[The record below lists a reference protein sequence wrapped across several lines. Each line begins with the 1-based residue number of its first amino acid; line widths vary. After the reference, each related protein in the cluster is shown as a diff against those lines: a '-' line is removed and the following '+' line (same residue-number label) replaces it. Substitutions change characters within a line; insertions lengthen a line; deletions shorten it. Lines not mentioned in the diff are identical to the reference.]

1 VATPLDCYLREIDAT
16 PLLNAEEEHAVALRV
31 LEGDVKARDEL
42 ARANLRLV
50 VRISRE
56 YAGRGL
62 ALEDLISE
70 GNIGLMRAVE
80 GFNPHAGTRFS
91 TYASFWIK
99 QSLRVA
105 LNKSGYAVRIP
116 QYVGTLLAKW
126 RRTEAQM
133 RDAMGREP
141 SREEI
146 AAELGVS
153 KRQVHAIVKAQKAVA
168 TARNGNEEVDLADL
182 LPDARSRTVE
192 EGLAHSEVTKL
203 ALGSLAR
210 LSDRAAAI
218 LRLRFGLEGAEP
230 ATLQDVG
237 LQLGLTRE
245 RVRQIERDSLASLR
259 ETIAA

>member
-1 VATPLDCYLREIDAT
+1 MSTPLDCYLREIDQT
-16 PLLNAEEEHAVALRV
+16 SLLNAADEHAVALRV
-31 LEGDVKARDEL
+31 VEGDVMARDEL

-50 VRISRE
+50 VRIARE
-56 YAGRGL
+56 YLGRGL

-105 LNKSGYAVRIP
+105 LNKGGYAVRIP

-126 RRTEAQM
+126 RRTEGQM
-133 RDAMGREP
+133 RDELGREP
-141 SREEI
+141 SREEV
-146 AAELGVS
+146 AAELGLS
-153 KRQVHAIVKAQKAVA
+153 KRQVQAVVKAQKAVA
-168 TARNGNEEVDLADL
+168 AARNGNDEVDLADL
-182 LPDARSRTVE
+182 LPDGRGHTVE
-192 EGLAHSEVTKL
+192 DRLANAEVAQL
-203 ALGSLAR
+203 ALGSLEG
-210 LSDRAAAI
+210 LGDRAAAI
-218 LRLRFGLEGAEP
+218 LRLRFGLEGSEP

-237 LQLGLTRE
+237 QQLGLTRE